1 MLAWDLETMD
11 RLIRT
16 AWRAFWVGLGASAVL
31 ITQSVLSPVP
41 APAPTPAEPAVAPL
55 LAPVSPPAAVRTP
68 QHTDPV
74 LSKVLRCETVANTL
88 RCS

>member
-1 MLAWDLETMD
+1 MD

-31 ITQSVLSPVP
+31 VGQSLLGPGPAPSTPDHADPVAP
-41 APAPTPAEPAVAPL
+41 LVAPAPNAGRA
-55 LAPVSPPAAVRTP
+55 RTA
-68 QHTDPV
+68 DPV
-74 LSKVLRCETVANTL
+74 LSNNPFEAKPGPLSRCVAVANVT